1 MPNNLA
7 LAKPMVKGNLGIIP
21 NFFLRHNFLVTQ
33 LISLI
38 WVYGNHEDVTTL
50 HNYVDTNYGGSISI
64 EITLPTS
71 PYKIL

>member
-1 MPNNLA
+1 
-7 LAKPMVKGNLGIIP
+7 MVKGKLGIIP
-21 NFFLRHNFLVTQ
+21 FFFLRHNVFETQ

-38 WVYGNHEDVTTL
+38 WLYGNHEDVTTF
-50 HNYVDTNYGGSISI
+50 HNYVDASYGGSISI